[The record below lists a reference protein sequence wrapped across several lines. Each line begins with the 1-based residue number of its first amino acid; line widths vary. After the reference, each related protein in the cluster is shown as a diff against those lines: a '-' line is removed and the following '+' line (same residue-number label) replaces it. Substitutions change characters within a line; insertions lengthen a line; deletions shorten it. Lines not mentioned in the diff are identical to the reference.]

1 MGISQ
6 LAFPNLPALRR
17 QKGISLDSI
26 STATRI
32 GKRYL
37 EAIERGDFTVLP
49 GGIYDLSY
57 IRQYARAI
65 DFDEEE
71 LLECYFT
78 ATGSP
83 RPGAIPEAITK
94 NVQPVPFPQSI
105 PLLPR
110 GLFSISIRKLLK
122 I

>member
-1 MGISQ
+1 MGLSH

-71 LLECYFT
+71 LLECYFA
-78 ATGSP
+78 ATGSV
-83 RPGAIPEAITK
+83 RPGTISEAVKEDI
-94 NVQPVPFPQSI
+94 QPVPFRQSV
-105 PLLPR
+105 PLIPR
-110 GLFSISIRKLLK
+110 GLFNVSIRKLLK